1 MIFIM
6 FLLLS
11 ISICNIFV
19 AMFFTYPLALAS
31 MGLQL
36 LLFLISF
43 VIFLMKIKKR
53 SKIIKSFIVTFLHGA
68 ALVLIINIFF
78 TITIPNREKGDT
90 DATISALKG
99 VYKYFTSSTSKP
111 EKPVQNIEGENNNLN
126 DKKIKSEKPA
136 PLVEDP
142 PF

>member
-1 MIFIM
+1 M

-19 AMFFTYPLALAS
+19 TMFFTYPLALAS

-36 LLFLISF
+36 LLFLLSF
-43 VIFLMKIKKR
+43 ILFILGIKKKK
-53 SKIIKSFIVTFLHGA
+53 KIIKSFLVTFLHGA
-68 ALVLIINIFF
+68 ALMLIINIFF
-78 TITIPNREKGDT
+78 TVTVPNREKGDT

-99 VYKYFTSSTSKP
+99 VYKYFTRSNTKS
-111 EKPVQNIEGENNNLN
+111 EKPVQNIENEKNNQN
-126 DKKIKSEKPA
+126 DKKTIPA